1 MIGVLP
7 IEKLDIPLLT
17 IRSSVDWYLSSHFR
31 GSKFYFVKDKSLVT
45 LETESHLSVAQI
57 CINQNNI
64 YSIYIHRVDNQ
75 AFPSLS
81 TFPYHPS
88 YQSVSVLPQP
98 RPSSTYIPTQTSAF
112 SNEPVNYFNEPP
124 PLNETPLQRAL
135 REAKASGKMD
145 EIFNQPMTTIPDFGM
160 DDAPREMVSRN
171 SSFFPFGSWENM
183 YSGNGSMI
191 FSMSR
196 PGSIVINPAGSNL
209 SMDFKDSNFA
219 YEDIL
224 TKLRERD
231 YDDTDKGAPSM

>member
-31 GSKFYFVKDKSLVT
+31 GSNFYFVKDKSLVT

-98 RPSSTYIPTQTSAF
+98 RPSPTYIPTQTAAF
-112 SNEPVNYFNEPP
+112 SNEPVNYFNEPA

-135 REAKASGKMD
+135 REAKASGKID
-145 EIFNQPMTTIPDFGM
+145 EIISQPMTTIPDFGM

-224 TKLRERD
+224 NKLRERD
-231 YDDTDKGAPSM
+231 YDDTDKGAPSV